1 MSAIVLQPRHTAAAP
16 ASQWSACW
24 GSSRRWS
31 RSWIYSPYRLER
43 AREVSGSV
51 GGHVRHCLDH
61 VAALVRG
68 LVERSHRLRRAR
80 AAVESRREERSTEC
94 GGPRMPARDCRHT
107 PDMPVWVDVG
117 GPDFAPSTLARELA
131 FVSSHTIHHFA
142 DLRRRAAAARYGY
155 PVPPRFGRR
164 AEHAKPG
171 AGGLSQALRCSRPTG
186 SARWPR

>member
-16 ASQWSACW
+16 ASQMVCLLGQLATVVAKLDD
-24 GSSRRWS
+24 
-31 RSWIYSPYRLER
+31 SPYRLER

-68 LVERSHRLRRAR
+68 LETGHIDYDAR
-80 AAVESRREERSTEC
+80 VRGTAVESRREAALHEIARLVEC
-94 GGPRMPARDCRHT
+94 LREIAGHT

-142 DLRRRAAAARYGY
+142 IVALLLHDMGIR
-155 PVPPRFGRR
+155 VPPRFGY
-164 AEHAKPG
+164 APSTPSPELA
-171 AGGLSQALRCSRPTG
+171 A
-186 SARWPR
+186 